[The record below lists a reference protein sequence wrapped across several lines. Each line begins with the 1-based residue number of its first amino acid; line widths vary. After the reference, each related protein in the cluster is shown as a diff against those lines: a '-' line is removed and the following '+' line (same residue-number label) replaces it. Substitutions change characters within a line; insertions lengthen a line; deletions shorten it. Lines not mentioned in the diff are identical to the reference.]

1 MSNSPK
7 ARLGKGKR
15 SEPTTAEQFESV
27 PESKKPRQVSAESTS
42 SMFDPMNFE
51 KGSVDVKGPLQV
63 STESTSSMFDPMNFS
78 KGPKQDLTAST
89 SSMFDPMNFSK
100 GPQQDLAAS
109 TASMFDPMNFQINPK
124 SVKKTVETTDPSGIS
139 MPSEDSSMY
148 TLPIAQEFKRL
159 QNPECCVCEEAFDDD
174 PVYFTCRHV
183 ACTCCVIKETETVK
197 GQSQTTDQYHCTVC
211 GTNQTIAPN
220 QQALKLLTLDRQLFD
235 MIEKLKKE
243 KSKQFSLTSE
253 GNGDEKSPL
262 NHIYTSL
269 SVNFGKREF
278 PRVHYLRQ
286 MYQKKKTYSQE
297 EEVDLSSLFE
307 SSPTKVSRTILTN
320 GTAGIGKSFSV
331 QKFIVDWAEDIS
343 NKDVHFVFSL
353 SFRELNLIKEYMSL
367 LQLLKMFH
375 PAVSELKPQD
385 LDFTKVI
392 LILDGFDESRFLLN
406 FSDKQK
412 VSSVQETASVPSLLI
427 NLIQGNL
434 LPKAQLWIT
443 SRPAASYQI
452 PGEFIHKVTEI
463 QGFNDQQKEEY
474 FTKKF
479 KNNPDVAKMVISH
492 IQSSPTM
499 DMLCQIPIFCW
510 MSSVLLEEVFG
521 GEEQTE
527 APQTLTEMMGAFLFV
542 QTKRSSKKYDKN
554 PERER
559 SKLLKAKRDFL
570 LKLGKLAFIHL
581 LRNSLIF
588 YEEDLKQCGLDP
600 KEVTVNSGFFNSVLR
615 ADQLFLQQKVYYFV
629 HLTIQEFFAALYVY
643 DCFTNNT
650 DWAPELSDF
659 LGLENSEPSSRP
671 SVLDLLKTTVTKVL
685 ERNSGH
691 LFFFQRFLL
700 GLVVESNQKC
710 LHGLLV
716 PVKSGQETVGK
727 MLGHLK
733 AIRRKTVSPDA
744 CINLFQS
751 MVEMGDVKI
760 NEEIQEY
767 LKNEDRARIVL
778 TPLHCSALAFTIQVS
793 KSVFEELDLKS
804 YNTSEEGR
812 RRLIPAV
819 RSSRKANLSDCK
831 VSEAFL
837 KPLALALSLP
847 HSSLRDLDLTNS
859 DLGDS
864 GVELL
869 CEGLKSPVCKLKIL
883 NLSGCLVTEAGCG
896 FLVSALK
903 SNPSHIME
911 LDLSYNNLG
920 SGETALNTLK
930 SDPQYN
936 LSHLQLNLSHSG
948 SHRMIPGL
956 KKYWCDLSWDSKQT
970 HAGVKL
976 SEEQRKV
983 SRSEEGPDCVLV
995 WGGQGLSGRCYW
1007 EIEAS
1012 EPFNIGV
1019 AYKSRDLEKAEFR
1032 LGQNENSWS
1041 LGCSEEG
1048 CYVFSNNRSTAVTV
1062 PCSRSSRRGV
1072 YLDHPAG
1079 VLSFYRVSA
1088 DSRILLRTFREKFT
1102 KDLFP
1107 AADLRPKSSAKF
1119 YREPEQKK

>member
-1 MSNSPK
+1 MLNPKKETSMKRKMENNEGIHSPK
-7 ARLGKGKR
+7 KRLGSC
-15 SEPTTAEQFESV
+15 SEQS
-27 PESKKPRQVSAESTS
+27 
-42 SMFDPMNFE
+42 D
-51 KGSVDVKGPLQV
+51 GSLEP
-63 STESTSSMFDPMNFS
+63 SN
-78 KGPKQDLTAST
+78 
-89 SSMFDPMNFSK
+89 
-100 GPQQDLAAS
+100 LATAS
-109 TASMFDPMNFQINPK
+109 TASKLDFIDFRADPRRLQ
-124 SVKKTVETTDPSGIS
+124 KTVASTDPSGMS
-139 MPSEDSSMY
+139 LASDSSMF
-148 TLPIAQEFKRL
+148 TPISFHHEPTGPRELF
-159 QNPECCVCEEAFDDD
+159 CCICEEKFDDP
-174 PVYFTCRHV
+174 PVSFTCGHV
-183 ACTCCVIKETETVK
+183 ACTPCVIQGTE
-197 GQSQTTDQYHCTVC
+197 QETDQFYCTVC
-211 GTNQTIAPN
+211 GTNKRMSPDQAPN
-220 QQALKLLTLDRQLFD
+220 ILIRDRQILD
-235 MIEKLKKE
+235 TIQSHKKE
-243 KSKQFSLTSE
+243 MYDMFSMTSE
-253 GNGDEKSPL
+253 GYGDERSPL

-269 SVNFGKREF
+269 SIHFGKREIVEQ
-278 PRVHYLRQ
+278 PYLRQ
-286 MYQKKKTYSQE
+286 MIQRKNSDEK
-297 EEVDLSSLFE
+297 EVSGFFE
-307 SSPTKVSRTILTN
+307 SSPAKFSRTILTN

-331 QKFIVDWAEDIS
+331 QKFIVDWAEGIS
-343 NKDVHFVFSL
+343 NKDVHFILNL
-353 SFRELNLIKEYMSL
+353 SFRELNLINEDMSL
-367 LQLLKMFH
+367 LKLLKMFH
-375 PAVSELKPQD
+375 PAALSELKPQD

-434 LPKAQLWIT
+434 LPEAQLWIT

-474 FTKKF
+474 FTKRFRNK
-479 KNNPDVAKMVISH
+479 PDVAKMVISH

-600 KEVTVNSGFFNSVLR
+600 KEVTVNSGFFNSVLKE
-615 ADQLFLQQKVYYFV
+615 DQLFLQQKVYYFV

-685 ERNSGH
+685 ERNSRH
-691 LFFFQRFLL
+691 LYFLQRFLL

-710 LHGLLV
+710 LRGLLV

-760 NEEIQEY
+760 SEELQEY
-767 LKNEDRARIVL
+767 LKNEDRARIAL

-831 VSEAFL
+831 VSEALL
-837 KPLALALSLP
+837 KPLALALSFP

-883 NLSGCLVTEAGCG
+883 KYPTTQAIISTFSHNLHVQFSSCL
-896 FLVSALK
+896 
-903 SNPSHIME
+903 
-911 LDLSYNNLG
+911 
-920 SGETALNTLK
+920 
-930 SDPQYN
+930 
-936 LSHLQLNLSHSG
+936 
-948 SHRMIPGL
+948 
-956 KKYWCDLSWDSKQT
+956 
-970 HAGVKL
+970 
-976 SEEQRKV
+976 
-983 SRSEEGPDCVLV
+983 
-995 WGGQGLSGRCYW
+995 
-1007 EIEAS
+1007 
-1012 EPFNIGV
+1012 
-1019 AYKSRDLEKAEFR
+1019 
-1032 LGQNENSWS
+1032 
-1041 LGCSEEG
+1041 
-1048 CYVFSNNRSTAVTV
+1048 
-1062 PCSRSSRRGV
+1062 
-1072 YLDHPAG
+1072 
-1079 VLSFYRVSA
+1079 
-1088 DSRILLRTFREKFT
+1088 
-1102 KDLFP
+1102 
-1107 AADLRPKSSAKF
+1107 
-1119 YREPEQKK
+1119 